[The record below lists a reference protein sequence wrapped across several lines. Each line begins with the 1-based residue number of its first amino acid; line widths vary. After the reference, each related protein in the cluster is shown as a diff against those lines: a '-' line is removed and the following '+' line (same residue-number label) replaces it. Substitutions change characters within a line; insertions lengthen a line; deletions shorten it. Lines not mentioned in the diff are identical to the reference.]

1 MLLPRLMGNNNF
13 ELYAGLK
20 CLTSEA
26 HIKLTD
32 DLEDLVNN
40 LFPED
45 QDHKKYGFI
54 PVDLELQAIRNN
66 LVSYLDN
73 RYKEQD

>member
-1 MLLPRLMGNNNF
+1 MSNNNF
-13 ELYAGLK
+13 ELYEGTM

-54 PVDLELQAIRNN
+54 PVDYELQAIRNN

-73 RYKEQD
+73 RYKEQDNDS